1 MTTTEEVTTETMS
14 DEALPH
20 KKRAED
26 LKETLEQIII
36 DLDPSYGE
44 VDDADRELYI
54 AILESSLVELNEL
67 AEDFD

>member
-1 MTTTEEVTTETMS
+1 MAATDEVEAMNTEETPS
-14 DEALPH
+14 H
-20 KKRAED
+20 SQRAEE
-26 LKETLEQIII
+26 LKATLEQIVI

-44 VDDADRELYI
+44 VDDSYRDLYI

>member
-1 MTTTEEVTTETMS
+1 MATIEEEQTQTTNETPS
-14 DEALPH
+14 H
-20 KKRAED
+20 SQRAEE
-26 LKETLEQIII
+26 LKATLEQIII

-44 VDDADRELYI
+44 VDDSDRELYI

>member
-1 MTTTEEVTTETMS
+1 MATTENEQTEATNETPS
-14 DEALPH
+14 H
-20 KKRAED
+20 SQRAEE
-26 LKETLEQIII
+26 LKATLEQIVI

-44 VDDADRELYI
+44 VDDSYRDLYI